1 MCRLVTLC
9 TSFLVPYVQPYR
21 IGHEYHSSGRIHCL
35 YHVKVPRRG
44 VLERLGWNTWRGVE
58 YRFFALPEDSYVWA
72 RSLGNLG

>member
-1 MCRLVTLC
+1 MYSRTESVMSTIVVDEFTVSITSKCR
-9 TSFLVPYVQPYR
+9 
-21 IGHEYHSSGRIHCL
+21 
-35 YHVKVPRRG
+35 